1 LPTLGVSGF
10 LKPPRSSDP
19 KASGGHVQA
28 GTVRLGEVR
37 AEDQGFPVFGNGF
50 VEAVVP
56 FINQDEG

>member
-1 LPTLGVSGF
+1 VSGF

-19 KASGGHVQA
+19 KASAGHVQA
-28 GTVRLGEVR
+28 GTVRLGEVQ
-37 AEDQGFPVFGNGF
+37 AEDEGFPVSGNGF

>member
-1 LPTLGVSGF
+1 MSGF